1 MSGILSFCHRAG
13 AKMFWLQRGTDFCRQ
28 ALRRGGAG
36 LVALIGVVLVQPA
49 YAAKPGALDLSRSY
63 DSLPRAERRAVL
75 SAVAEESFATL
86 INVMPD
92 GLRKS
97 VSKIERVS
105 RYRDWLDASSDP
117 LAHLLALSLQQG
129 IDRAVIVELYRAAA
143 ARSGVTPG
151 YSVTPNSV
159 DGELV
164 EKLLAQNWF
173 DPEKKLE
180 YALRLDGVCAH
191 SAKSQGWKAPDF
203 LRGKASFAGV
213 LYGYEQELALTR
225 ETLLT
230 GVPNLTLTQAEIA
243 DQIFSATTF
252 AIDRGR
258 DVRIFA
264 SIHRDL
270 ATLPKDRAA
279 FDAAVV
285 SELKARPAIR
295 VLTADPTKTQ
305 DIEATMRNYAHP
317 VREEFVKN
325 LAPAFLPFVQPSY
338 ELPKEIFQDASQFLR
353 WRGLWLP
360 Q

>member
-1 MSGILSFCHRAG
+1 MQGILNFCTHRG
-13 AKMFWLQRGTDFCRQ
+13 ARPRWLPKRTGPCAQ
-28 ALRRGGAG
+28 ARRRVWMG
-36 LVALIGVVLVQPA
+36 LVLATGILFVQHA
-49 YAAKPGALDLSRSY
+49 HAAKSAVPNLSHSY
-63 DSLPRAERRAVL
+63 DSLPRMERRAVL
-75 SAVAEESFATL
+75 AAIAEESFASL
-86 INVMPD
+86 IDVMPT
-92 GLRKS
+92 GLRRS
-97 VSKIERVS
+97 VSKIERIN
-105 RYRDWLDASSDP
+105 RYRHWLDASSDP

-129 IDRAVIVELYRAAA
+129 VDRAVIVELYRAAA
-143 ARSGVTPG
+143 ARSGVVPG
-151 YSVTPNSV
+151 YAVTPNSV
-159 DGELV
+159 DGELAA
-164 EKLLAQNWF
+164 KLLAQNWF
-173 DPEKKLE
+173 DPEGKLE
-180 YALRLDGVCAH
+180 YALGLDGICAR
-191 SAKSQGWKAPDF
+191 SAKSQSWKAADF
-203 LRGKASFAGV
+203 LRGQASFAGV

-338 ELPKEIFQDASQFLR
+338 ELPQEIFQDDSQFLR